1 MVYLLLYL
9 IIILDNINHTFDV
22 VSRIA
27 LVLAAMLSVPL
38 VIYYLVVN
46 IECDDDSTQQLIHIS
61 RIKRGVYYI
70 KQIALIGFGLLIFNT
85 FMPSSKDAAIIFA
98 GGYGFEV
105 LTSNVSEELMS
116 ETSEA
121 IKRLLK
127 QVGVEDLTLNTVG
140 ADIVNPPKQ

>member
-9 IIILDNINHTFDV
+9 IVILDNINHTFDV
-22 VSRIA
+22 ISRIA
-27 LVLAAMLSVPL
+27 LVSFVMLSVVL
-38 VIYYLVVN
+38 SIYYLIVN
-46 IECDDDSTQQLIHIS
+46 VEIDDDSTQLSKHID
-61 RIKRGVYYI
+61 RIKQGVYCV
-70 KQIALIGFGLLIFNT
+70 KRIALIGFGLLIVNT

-105 LTSNVSEELMS
+105 LTSNASDELMS

-127 QVGVEDLTLNTVG
+127 QVGVEDLPPNTVG